1 MNQAYDY
8 NGHVVA
14 PSKPTKVLRTV
25 KKTIHIDSA
34 DRDTSKFFTNGEFVA
49 YLPRNYQNIVSVRLK
64 SASFPRIT
72 LNSSPGARAHYYSV
86 PNPAGVDNSYGQNV
100 SSATY
105 TNDPVVTD
113 KYFLVDI
120 DGLNKTDECSIGASK
135 STFTDGFFA
144 KIPTATTAYLDG
156 TTYMIEYND
165 HTFGE
170 NIATYSPPIEN
181 LDRLRIRTRLHSQQG
196 NQGFIYWTTTGA
208 VAGSAFIGGI
218 ANYNLT
224 LEIEYLENAFDDF
237 SSFETRLGCRN

>member
-1 MNQAYDY
+1 MNPSYDY

-34 DRDTSKFFTNGEFVA
+34 DRDTTKFFTNGEFVA
-49 YLPRNYQNIVSVRLK
+49 YLPRTYQNIVSIRLK
-64 SASFPRIT
+64 SAAFPRIT
-72 LNSSPGARAHYYSV
+72 LNGSPGARAHYYSV
-86 PNPAGVDNSYGQNV
+86 PNPAAITNSYGQNV

-105 TNDPVVTD
+105 TGDALVAD
-113 KYFLVDI
+113 KYFLIDI
-120 DGLNKTDECSIGASK
+120 DGLNKSDECAVGANK
-135 STFTDGFFA
+135 STFADGFFA
-144 KIPTATTAYLDG
+144 KIPTVTSSYLDNQ
-156 TTYMIEYND
+156 TYMIEYND

-208 VAGSAFIGGI
+208 IASTGITGGI
-218 ANYNLT
+218 SDYNLT
-224 LEIEYLENAFDDF
+224 FEIEYIENAFDSF
-237 SSFETRLGCRN
+237 SSFETRLGH